1 MIEANRLAEPIR
13 LHGVGVHSGADVSV
27 VVGPGEGGVVFHR
40 TDTGGSVKA
49 DWRNVSATRLATVI
63 AENGTT
69 VATVEHLMSAL
80 SALGV
85 TDARVEIDGPEVP
98 IMDGSAA
105 PFMAALA
112 PKVVPGGPGEAIEV
126 LRPVSVRAGS
136 SFVAI
141 LPHPRRRFDVGI
153 DFPDPVIGVQRAI
166 YDIDA
171 EVFGREIAPA
181 RTFGRLKDV
190 KRLRRRGYGRGA
202 SLENAV
208 AVDGERV
215 ANPEG
220 LRFPDEFAR
229 HKLLDAVGDLAL
241 AGRPI
246 LGLYRAHKGGHRLNY
261 QLLAA
266 LLSRSE
272 NFKIVA

>member
-1 MIEANRLAEPIR
+1 M
-13 LHGVGVHSGADVSV
+13 
-27 VVGPGEGGVVFHR
+27 
-40 TDTGGSVKA
+40 
-49 DWRNVSATRLATVI
+49 SATRLATVI